1 MHVRLEGTT
10 AVVTGIVGSDAAR
23 VEAGKILL
31 NDRSVETVDNR
42 IVVYSEGG
50 AAEGETPPAAPETP
64 PAE

>member
-50 AAEGETPPAAPETP
+50 GEGETPPAAPEAP